1 MLYLVFIIVFLYLMN
16 IVNKKI
22 ENYVGIPLYTGLHEY
37 LKDSKKYLY
46 KKMCVTNH
54 VSNLKKNLIQKINY
68 SCNNYVLI

>member
-16 IVNKKI
+16 IINKKI
-22 ENYVGIPLYTGLHEY
+22 ENYVGIPLYTGVHEY

-68 SCNNYVLI
+68 SCNN